1 MVGQYRVWGRKQNPV
16 GSTEG
21 LYQPV
26 FIGMTR
32 LQQRVSAEAENPG
45 QEIGW
50 EVGKKG

>member
-16 GSTEG
+16 GSTKG

-32 LQQRVSAEAENPG
+32 LQQRVSAEGRESRPG
-45 QEIGW
+45 DRLGGW
-50 EVGKKG
+50 